1 MKKIIL
7 VITVC
12 ALSFLLG
19 SFYQKSQQHALGN
32 LDHRSIEKPK
42 KSLKVG
48 AFSMSLNVKDL
59 ATSITFYESLGF
71 QLIGGD
77 RSQNYVVLKNEHT
90 IIGLFQGMISENML
104 TFNPGWNDN
113 AKKIK
118 KFNDIREIYQQ
129 LKEKGNSFVTD
140 LTGDC
145 IGPAFFIVKDPDGNV
160 LLFDQHR

>member
-7 VITVC
+7 VLTVC

-19 SFYQKSQQHALGN
+19 SFYQKKQQHALGN
-32 LDHRSIEKPK
+32 LDHRSIEKPE
-42 KSLKVG
+42 KSLKLG

-59 ATSITFYESLGF
+59 GASITFYESLGF
-71 QLIGGD
+71 QLLGGD

-113 AKKIK
+113 AKNIK
-118 KFNDIREIYQQ
+118 TFNDVREIYQL
-129 LKEKGNSFVTD
+129 LKNKGNSFVTD
-140 LTGDC
+140 LSGDKK
-145 IGPAFFIVKDPDGNV
+145 GPAYFIVKDPDGNQV
-160 LLFDQHR
+160 LFDQHR

>member
-12 ALSFLLG
+12 ALSFLFG

-42 KSLKVG
+42 KSLKLG

-59 ATSITFYESLGF
+59 GASITFYESLGF
-71 QLIGGD
+71 QLLGGD

-113 AKKIK
+113 AKNIK
-118 KFNDIREIYQQ
+118 KFNDIREIYQL
-129 LKEKGNSFVTD
+129 LKEKGSSFVTD
-140 LTGDC
+140 LTGDY
-145 IGPAFFIVKDPDGNV
+145 IGPAFFVVKDPDGNV

>member
-32 LDHRSIEKPK
+32 MDHRSVKKPK
-42 KSLKVG
+42 KSLKLG

-59 ATSITFYESLGF
+59 GASITFYESLGF
-71 QLIGGD
+71 QLLGGD
-77 RSQNYVVLKNEHT
+77 RTQNYVVLKNEHT
-90 IIGLFQGMISENML
+90 IIGLFQGMFNENML
-104 TFNPGWNDN
+104 TFNPGWDDN
-113 AKKIK
+113 AKNIK
-118 KFNDIREIYQQ
+118 TFNDVREIHHI
-129 LKEKGNSFVTD
+129 LKNKGNSFVTD

-145 IGPAFFIVKDPDGNV
+145 KGPAYFIVKDPDGNV